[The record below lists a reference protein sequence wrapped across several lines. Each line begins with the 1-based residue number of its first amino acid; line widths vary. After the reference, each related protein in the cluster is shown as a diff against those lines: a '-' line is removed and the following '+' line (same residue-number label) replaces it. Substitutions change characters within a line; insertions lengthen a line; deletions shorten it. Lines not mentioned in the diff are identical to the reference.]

1 MKLKLYLLYFLCSC
15 SFLAHAQINYEVRGI
30 VTDTAASYKMVNT
43 TITILNAKDSTLLKY
58 TRADAEGA
66 FKLHPPKA
74 GKFMILIT
82 YPGYADYVEDFQLDS
97 LHKTHDFGRLNLMLK
112 STLLNDVI
120 IKGKINAIKMKG
132 DTTEFDAAAYM
143 IQPNSKVED
152 LLKQLPGITID
163 KDGKITAQG
172 KTVNKV
178 LVDGEEFFGDDPTLV
193 TKNLRGDMVDKVQL
207 FDKTSDQA
215 AFTGIDDGEKEK
227 TINIKLKE
235 DKKNGYF
242 GKIDAGM
249 ATDELYQGQAMVN
262 IFKGRKKMA
271 AYSTLGNTGKT
282 GLSWGDR
289 DKFGSSN
296 IQVSDDGRLYFNADR
311 SDDGLDTYDGQYGGE
326 GLPSTKNGGAHF
338 SNKWNKDRESIN
350 TNYKAGMIDVSGNKN
365 TLTQR
370 NLPPG
375 SDVET
380 PTIYSISNESSDKH
394 LFRQK
399 LDGMYTINL
408 DSSSTIKVS
417 LNGTVKN
424 SRSESEYFES
434 STRADGTALNNNRRS
449 LNNKGDQRELN
460 ATLFYSKKLRKKG
473 RTFSISI
480 AQSANENNNT
490 GFINSLV
497 QNFDLNGDFKD
508 QTPIDQYKTNYI
520 RSSVH
525 NTNATYSEPLSKVWS
540 VVFNYGLYLSKDHSD
555 RKSFNKNTAGDYNL
569 LDEEF
574 SNKLDLDQVNNQV
587 GTFFNLNKNKSVL
600 NFGTK
605 VNDVHLRQLDGYTNE
620 RLKRDFFNWSP
631 SATYRYNFSQQR
643 SFRFNYN
650 GYTSQP
656 SISQLQAVK
665 VNTDPLNIYIG
676 NADLDPSFN
685 HSFSTSYSSY
695 KVMTSESIYAS
706 LYYNFS
712 TNAIVNSTLTDENGK
727 STYQPVNLDGKT
739 PSNYN
744 LYLDYNRKINLLGLN
759 VGANAS
765 FNGSNNYSMIN
776 QAFNT
781 TKNRTYRTGLSIS
794 KRDVKSYN
802 IYFSAGPSY
811 TFSKASLDTRSNNSG
826 WGANG
831 NLSINAY
838 LPGKIE
844 INTGGNYEYRGK
856 TPALQQE
863 FERLIWNA
871 SISKKFFKKEDLQLR
886 LSGNDLL
893 NQNIGFERS
902 ANANLITERRYN
914 TIQRYFMLSLIW
926 DFNKMGGSS
935 AKP

>member
-1 MKLKLYLLYFLCSC
+1 MKLKLYLLYFLCTC
-15 SFLAHAQINYEVRGI
+15 SFLAHAQSNYEVKGV
-30 VTDTAASYKMVNT
+30 VTDTAATYKMVNT
-43 TITILNAKDSTLLKY
+43 TITILNAKDSTLVKY

-66 FKLHPPKA
+66 FKLHLPKA
-74 GKFMILIT
+74 GKFMVLVS
-82 YPGYADYVEDFQLDS
+82 YPGYADYVEDFLLDS
-97 LHKTHDFGRLNLMLK
+97 LKKTHDFGRLNLMLK

-132 DTTEFDAAAYM
+132 DTTEFDAAAYV

-163 KDGKITAQG
+163 QDGKITAQG
-172 KTVNKV
+172 KAVNKV

-215 AFTGIDDGEKEK
+215 AFTGIDDGEKAK

-249 ATDELYQGQAMVN
+249 AIEDLYQGQAMIN

-296 IQVSDDGRLYFNADR
+296 LQVGDDGRLYFNADR

-338 SNKWNKDRESIN
+338 SNKWNKDKESIN
-350 TNYKAGMIDVSGNKN
+350 TNYKAGMIDVSGDKN

-380 PTIYSISNESSDKH
+380 PTIYSISNETSEKH

-399 LDGMYTINL
+399 LDGMYMINL

-417 LNGTVKN
+417 LNGTIKN

-434 STRADGTALNNNRRS
+434 STRADETALNNNKRS
-449 LNNKGDQRELN
+449 LSNKGDQREVN

-508 QTPIDQYKTNYI
+508 ETPIDQYKTNYI

-525 NTNATYSEPLSKVWS
+525 NTNATYSEPLSKAWS

-555 RKSFNKNTAGDYNL
+555 RKSFNKNIAGDYNL

-574 SNKLDLDQVNNQV
+574 SNKLDLDQINNQV
-587 GTFFNLNKNKSVL
+587 GAFFNLNKNKAVL

-620 RLKRDFFNWSP
+620 SLKRDFFNWSP

-676 NADLDPSFN
+676 NADLAPSFN

-695 KVMTSESIYAS
+695 KVMTSEAIYAS
-706 LYYNFS
+706 VYYNFS
-712 TNAIVNSTLTDENGK
+712 TNAIVNSTITDENGK

-744 LYLDYNRKINLLGLN
+744 LYMDYNRKINLFGLN

-765 FNGSNNYSMIN
+765 INGSNNYSVIN
-776 QAFNT
+776 QAFNA

-802 IYFSAGPSY
+802 IYLAGGPSY
-811 TFSKASLDTRSNNSG
+811 TSSKASLDTRSNNSG

-831 NLSINAY
+831 NMTINVY

-844 INTGGNYEYRGK
+844 INTSGNYEYRGK

-871 SISKKFFKKEDLQLR
+871 AISKKFFKKEDLQLR

-893 NQNIGFERS
+893 NQNTGFERS